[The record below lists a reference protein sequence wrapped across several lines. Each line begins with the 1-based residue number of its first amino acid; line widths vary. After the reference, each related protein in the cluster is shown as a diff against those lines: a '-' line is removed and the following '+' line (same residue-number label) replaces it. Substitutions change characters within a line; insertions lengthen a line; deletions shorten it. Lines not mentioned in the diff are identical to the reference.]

1 VHMRKL
7 KTLSRNIEKMIR
19 FEYPNNESMTKGLL
33 ELRRVIEINDMLKT
47 DISKESKDKLIIE
60 RDTIKRILEIY

>member
-1 VHMRKL
+1 
-7 KTLSRNIEKMIR
+7 MIR